1 MSDRN
6 HPETVPARGMET
18 GDMPPEDF
26 RRHGHEVVDWIADY
40 LAGVGDYPVLPPVA
54 PGQIRESL
62 PTSAPSEGE
71 PFEDILHDFETK
83 ILPGV
88 THWNHPGFFAYFA
101 VTGSAPGILGE
112 MLSAALNANAMVWK
126 SSPAGTELEELTLDW
141 VRELVGLPKAF
152 RGAINDTASSSS
164 LYALCAAREACFPQA
179 RETGLFGVPV
189 SRIYTSEESHSSI
202 DKAGITLGFGLNG
215 VRRIE
220 TDDEFRM
227 DTNALRRALEE
238 DLAQGIRPVALVA
251 TLGTTSTSSMDP
263 VDELADIAEEY
274 GTWLHVDAAYAGPA
288 AIVPELRSSF
298 AGWERADSI
307 VLNPHKWLFTPIDCS
322 ILYCRRPDQLRRAFS
337 ITPEYLTTSEDGAT
351 NLMDYGLSLGRRLRA
366 LKLWF
371 VLRYFGSE
379 GIAERIRTHCG
390 LASIFAGLVDAT
402 PGWERVAPVPFST
415 VVFRH
420 VPTTATRGSAGKS
433 RDVEGLGAVDGA
445 SDAGRLQ
452 DGVNMAIL
460 KRVNDSGEAFLSHTR
475 LHGRVALRLSVGNLR
490 STEKHVRRVWELL
503 ASAANEASS
512 D

>member
-6 HPETVPARGMET
+6 HPEAVPARGMET

-141 VRELVGLPKAF
+141 VRELVGLPEAF

-189 SRIYTSEESHSSI
+189 SRIYTSEESHFSI

-220 TDDEFRM
+220 TDGDFRM

-263 VDELADIAEEY
+263 VDDE
-274 GTWLHVDAAYAGPA
+274 
-288 AIVPELRSSF
+288 S
-298 AGWERADSI
+298 
-307 VLNPHKWLFTPIDCS
+307 LFRNS
-322 ILYCRRPDQLRRAFS
+322 
-337 ITPEYLTTSEDGAT
+337 
-351 NLMDYGLSLGRRLRA
+351 
-366 LKLWF
+366 
-371 VLRYFGSE
+371 
-379 GIAERIRTHCG
+379 
-390 LASIFAGLVDAT
+390 
-402 PGWERVAPVPFST
+402 
-415 VVFRH
+415 
-420 VPTTATRGSAGKS
+420 
-433 RDVEGLGAVDGA
+433 
-445 SDAGRLQ
+445 
-452 DGVNMAIL
+452 
-460 KRVNDSGEAFLSHTR
+460 
-475 LHGRVALRLSVGNLR
+475 
-490 STEKHVRRVWELL
+490 
-503 ASAANEASS
+503 
-512 D
+512 